1 MSDHVTKQ
9 MKKKRERRER
19 AHLRVRSRVIGTAER
34 PRLSIYKSL
43 KYIYAQVIDDSR
55 GVTLAQ
61 ASSSDP
67 DVRGTL
73 AGGAAEHEA
82 PKSGKPGEAQAAGET
97 GEAGETAK
105 TGGADGKASKAPGT
119 ASQAAAKL
127 VGEKVAERAKA
138 KGVSKVVFDRGGYI
152 YHGKVKAV
160 AEAAREKGLLF

>member
-19 AHLRVRSRVIGTAER
+19 AHLRVRSRVRGTEER

-61 ASSSDP
+61 ASSADL
-67 DVRGTL
+67 DVRGGL
-73 AGGAAEHEA
+73 
-82 PKSGKPGEAQAAGET
+82 T
-97 GEAGETAK
+97 GEGDA
-105 TGGADGKASKAPGT
+105 KAPGT
-119 ASQAAAKL
+119 ASQVAAKL

-160 AEAAREKGLLF
+160 AEAAREKGLQF